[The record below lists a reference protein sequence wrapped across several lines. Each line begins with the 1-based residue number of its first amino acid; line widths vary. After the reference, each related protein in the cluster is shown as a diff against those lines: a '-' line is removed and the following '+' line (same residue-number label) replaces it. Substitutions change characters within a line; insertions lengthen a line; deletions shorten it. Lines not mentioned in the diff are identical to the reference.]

1 MKIADLIKL
10 FGRISVIATV
20 LLCLA
25 ATQDSPSGRP
35 PIGPLQRLE
44 PRIYDFSITVNV
56 STIWQQNVTLRRYY
70 DIKDAPIV
78 MPVIFQGTYS
88 RVPSNSLWAKLWL
101 DGRED
106 QTLSDRNRVDS
117 GFPYH
122 THLAV
127 MTIPE
132 FQGQTVR
139 WSLGYRVQLW
149 SSKID
154 DAMAAN
160 IPWPREW
167 PKEVKDGLQRQ
178 MFIES
183 DDPIFKETIEK
194 ISEGQL
200 RMVPPYLAAKDIVRY
215 CIENVRVSG
224 NSEHRGYGGML
235 HGLHIDGALKATDE
249 NSTASANDLVC
260 VCVAMLRAAGIPA
273 RPVIGIEKS
282 VKGRKEMVSW
292 AEFFLPGAGWIPF
305 DPNEMRGKGLAQKTV
320 HEPWQGFGTI
330 KELNRR
336 IPLSYHFVP
345 PSAVESPQYAAVW
358 GWDPRPGGDPSSE
371 QIITF
376 KMTSRGRGVEDPQ

>member
-1 MKIADLIKL
+1 MNIADFRKL
-10 FGRISVIATV
+10 LTLTVVIATV
-20 LLCLA
+20 LLSLA

-35 PIGPLQRLE
+35 PMGPLQRVD
-44 PRIYDFSITVNV
+44 PRLYDFGITVNV
-56 STIWQQNVTLRRYY
+56 STTWQRDVTQRRYY
-70 DIKDAPIV
+70 NIKDAPIV

-88 RVPSNSLWAKLWL
+88 RVPSDSLWAKLWL

-106 QTLSDRNRVDS
+106 KTLSERTRVDS

-122 THLAV
+122 SHLAV

-132 FQGQTVR
+132 FNGQTVR
-139 WSLGYRVQLW
+139 WSFGYKVQLW

-167 PKEVKDGLQRQ
+167 PKEVKDGLKRQ

-183 DDPIFKETIEK
+183 DEPIFKETIER
-194 ISEGQL
+194 ISQGQL
-200 RMVPPYLAAKDIVRY
+200 RMVPPYLAAKDIVKY

-235 HGLHIDGALKATDE
+235 HGLQIAGALKATE
-249 NSTASANDLVC
+249 STTSSANDLVC

-282 VKGRKEMVSW
+282 LSDRKEFVSW

-320 HEPWQGFGTI
+320 HDPWQGFGTI
-330 KELNRR
+330 KKLNRR

-376 KMTSRGRGVEDPQ
+376 KMTSRGKGVEDPQ

>member
-1 MKIADLIKL
+1 MNSQRLKKL
-10 FGRISVIATV
+10 VALSAVFVTV
-20 LLCLA
+20 LLSGA

-35 PIGPLQRLE
+35 PIGPLQRVD
-44 PRIYDFSITVNV
+44 PRIYDFGITVNV
-56 STIWQQNVTLRRYY
+56 STIWQQDVRQRRYY
-70 DIKDAPIV
+70 NIKDAPIV
-78 MPVIFQGTYS
+78 MPVIFQSTYS

-106 QTLSDRNRVDS
+106 KTLSQRTRVDS

-132 FQGQTVR
+132 FRGQTVR
-139 WSLGYRVQLW
+139 WSLGYKVQLW
-149 SSKID
+149 SSSID
-154 DAMAAN
+154 DAMAAR

-167 PKEVKDGLQRQ
+167 PAEVKDGLQRQ

-183 DDPIFKETIEK
+183 NEPIFKETIQR
-194 ISEGQL
+194 ISDGQL

-215 CIENVRVSG
+215 CIENIRVSG
-224 NSEHRGYGGML
+224 NNEHRGYGGML
-235 HGLHIDGALKATDE
+235 HGLEIVGALRAVEK
-249 NSTASANDLVC
+249 NTASANDLVC

-273 RPVIGIEKS
+273 RPVIGIEKNS
-282 VKGRKEMVSW
+282 NNRKEMVSW
-292 AEFFLPGAGWIPF
+292 AEFFLPQAGWIPF
-305 DPNEMRGKGLAQKTV
+305 DPNEMRGKGIAHKSV
-320 HEPWQGFGTI
+320 HEAWPEFGTM
-330 KELNRR
+330 KKLNKR

-345 PSAVESPQYAAVW
+345 PSSVESPQYAAVW

-376 KMTSRGRGVEDPQ
+376 RMISRGRGVEDPQ

>member
-1 MKIADLIKL
+1 MSIADTRKL
-10 FGRISVIATV
+10 LAQTVVVATI
-20 LLCLA
+20 LLSLA

-35 PIGPLQRLE
+35 PQGPLQRVD
-44 PRIYDFSITVNV
+44 PRIYDFSITVNI
-56 STIWQQNVTLRRYY
+56 STIWQRDVTQRRYY
-70 DIKDAPIV
+70 NIKDAPIV

-88 RVPSNSLWAKLWL
+88 RVPSDSLWAKLWL

-106 QTLSDRNRVDS
+106 KTLSERTRVDS

-122 THLAV
+122 SHLAV

-132 FQGQTVR
+132 FKGQTVR
-139 WSLGYRVQLW
+139 WSFGYKVQVW

-183 DDPIFKETIEK
+183 DDPIFKETIER
-194 ISEGQL
+194 ISQGQL

-235 HGLHIDGALKATDE
+235 HGLQIAGALKATE
-249 NSTASANDLVC
+249 STTSSANDLVC

-273 RPVIGIEKS
+273 RPVIGIEKNLS
-282 VKGRKEMVSW
+282 NRKEFVSW

-305 DPNEMRGKGLAQKTV
+305 DPNEMRGKGIAQKTV
-320 HEPWQGFGTI
+320 HDPWQGFGTI
-330 KELNRR
+330 KKLNRR

-376 KMTSRGRGVEDPQ
+376 KMTSRGKGVEDPQ